1 MTRRAARP
9 CPRCQTPLV
18 TSMVGVPFCR
28 RCHAHER
35 DEILAMI
42 ADLRPSESGRI
53 SDLFQRGKKRA
64 ARA

>member
-1 MTRRAARP
+1 
-9 CPRCQTPLV
+9 
-18 TSMVGVPFCR
+18 MVGVPFCR